1 MEKDKNSNSAKLFQ
15 DFLKK
20 GDKRAHDFSK
30 YYSIRSL
37 SFKFQKNLQHKTT
50 QSKGGSNKRKDK
62 MQKKKQLL
70 FVPVKLGGIF
80 CFRVT
85 IKFFV
90 FQAKSGTRCNHRNE
104 SSDIS
109 F

>member
-62 MQKKKQLL
+62 MQKKKTVIVCTREIGGNFL
-70 FVPVKLGGIF
+70 FS
-80 CFRVT
+80 C
-85 IKFFV
+85 
-90 FQAKSGTRCNHRNE
+90 
-104 SSDIS
+104 DY
-109 F
+109 